1 MVRRAEYALGKAIRA
16 GQEQGEIRRRGG
28 TATHYDRW
36 SGETGHTLNSTKASP
51 TDFASSDELHNKTG
65 TGIYDLVDDVSEQ
78 QFEEAISGSDLLSR
92 ANVVRKIQGVKSD
105 KLAPAERLNRIGD
118 MADAGHT
125 SDRGRAFSRR
135 SASARKGPVA
145 SRAARPATRAGCDRA
160 FRPS

>member
-16 GQEQGEIRRRGG
+16 GQEQGEIGRRGE

-78 QFEEAISGSDLLSR
+78 QFEEAISEAATTSLARTWSARSR
-92 ANVVRKIQGVKSD
+92 ASS
-105 KLAPAERLNRIGD
+105 P
-118 MADAGHT
+118 T
-125 SDRGRAFSRR
+125 SS
-135 SASARKGPVA
+135 P
-145 SRAARPATRAGCDRA
+145 RPNG
-160 FRPS
+160 